1 MCSPVFVLTHCF
13 EHFLLQL
20 LNQRLNT
27 AHYLLLNYC
36 SCTKIILRLLLM
48 LCYFTEQVYTLLA

>member
-1 MCSPVFVLTHCF
+1 MNAPSFLQCKCQALLKCVEPYVFPSFFLTHCF

-27 AHYLLLNYC
+27 AHYLYIY
-36 SCTKIILRLLLM
+36 TII
-48 LCYFTEQVYTLLA
+48 